1 MIVEN
6 KSGRQA
12 IVAPVVVDAT
22 GDADVIARA
31 GLPYQKGNADGLMQ
45 PPSLCFR
52 LGGIDADQASESF
65 RSGLV
70 SQAVNKPMD
79 YNGQEYP
86 NFLWT
91 TRSKFRPDEM
101 MLAGV
106 RVTEVDATDGWSLT
120 RAEMEGRQQMEWVIA
135 QLRNVPGFEKCYIV
149 DIAAQIGVRETRRI
163 YGEHILQEREVL
175 EGIRFP
181 DAIAQGTY
189 PIDIH
194 NPLRR
199 GIVFKEL
206 DGTTREV
213 LEDGS
218 TVHGYWTPDGKK
230 RDTVCYQVPY
240 RSLVP
245 KGLDNALAAGRCIS
259 ATHEAAGAVRVMMNC
274 MQFGQAAGVAAAL
287 SAQDG
292 TRPRDIDPA
301 LLRARLEEQGCRFL
315 T

>member
-135 QLRNVPGFEKCYIV
+135 QLRNVPGFEKCDIV

-163 YGEHILQEREVL
+163 YGEHILQEHEVL

-230 RDTVCYQVPY
+230 RETVCYQVPY

-292 TRPRDIDPA
+292 TRPRDIYPA

>member
-101 MLAGV
+101 MLAG
-106 RVTEVDATDGWSLT
+106 
-120 RAEMEGRQQMEWVIA
+120 
-135 QLRNVPGFEKCYIV
+135 
-149 DIAAQIGVRETRRI
+149 
-163 YGEHILQEREVL
+163 
-175 EGIRFP
+175 IRFP

-230 RDTVCYQVPY
+230 RETVCYQVPY

>member
-1 MIVEN
+1 
-6 KSGRQA
+6 
-12 IVAPVVVDAT
+12 
-22 GDADVIARA
+22 
-31 GLPYQKGNADGLMQ
+31 
-45 PPSLCFR
+45 FR

-163 YGEHILQEREVL
+163 
-175 EGIRFP
+175 
-181 DAIAQGTY
+181 
-189 PIDIH
+189 
-194 NPLRR
+194 
-199 GIVFKEL
+199 
-206 DGTTREV
+206 
-213 LEDGS
+213 
-218 TVHGYWTPDGKK
+218 
-230 RDTVCYQVPY
+230 
-240 RSLVP
+240 
-245 KGLDNALAAGRCIS
+245 
-259 ATHEAAGAVRVMMNC
+259 
-274 MQFGQAAGVAAAL
+274 
-287 SAQDG
+287 
-292 TRPRDIDPA
+292 
-301 LLRARLEEQGCRFL
+301 
-315 T
+315 